1 VDATTIPE
9 PDPGPPRAPR
19 PEREL
24 YRRRQRRRGIIAWS
38 VAAFVLVLVGLLV
51 SFGRIEKHTS
61 TTRVVSSFS
70 YEMTSV
76 QYEALHKGQGHALVL
91 RDLGSTGMQETE
103 GAEIGLPQL
112 FPAPPSASVC
122 SYWKLSDAPDH
133 LVRLCFSKPRDVL
146 LQKTVEA
153 LDGGDA
159 PTTLV

>member
-1 VDATTIPE
+1 M
-9 PDPGPPRAPR
+9 
-19 PEREL
+19 EL
-24 YRRRQRRRGIIAWS
+24 YRRRQRRRAIIAWS
-38 VAAFVLVLVGLLV
+38 VFAFVLVVVGLV
-51 SFGRIEKHTS
+51 VAFGDGDESSSPTP
-61 TTRVVSSFS
+61 VVSRFS

-91 RDLGSTGMQETE
+91 KDLGSSGMQESE

-133 LVRLCFSKPRDVL
+133 LVRLCFSELQDVL
-146 LQKTVEA
+146 LQKTVRA
-153 LDGGDA
+153 IGGNGA